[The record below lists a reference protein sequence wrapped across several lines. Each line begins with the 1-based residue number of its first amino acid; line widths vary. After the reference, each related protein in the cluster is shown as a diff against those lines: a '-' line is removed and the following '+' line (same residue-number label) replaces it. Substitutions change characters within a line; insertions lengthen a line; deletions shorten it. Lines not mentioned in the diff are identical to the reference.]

1 MPSNPSPLLYP
12 VILSGGSGS
21 RLWPLSRELHP
32 KQLQSLYSNLTLLQ
46 ETVIR
51 ITGERFAEPLIV
63 CNEDH
68 RFVVAENLKAID
80 IKPKSIVLEKE
91 GRNTAPA
98 AAIASLILMQQTEDP
113 TLLLIPSDHVIQD
126 EVAFKNSLH
135 KAQKAAN
142 NGSIITLGISPTH
155 PETAYGYIKKSKSIE
170 GYSNCYQIESFIEKP
185 SAAKA
190 QEFLL
195 NDEYYWNSGIFIFKA
210 SVFLSELKKFSPI
223 IYDNCLASVT
233 NSISDTDFHRLDYE
247 YFNSCPSISIDYAV
261 MEKTHK
267 ACVIP
272 VDMKWSDVGSWDALW
287 QLLDKDDNGN
297 VLSGDVLVENTSN
310 SLLRSEGKLITGIG
324 LKNLIVV
331 STDDATLICNK
342 DSAQDVKAIVN
353 KLKSAERPEHV
364 SHTMVYRPW
373 GWYITKEKQNN
384 FQIKVI
390 NLKPGAKISLQL
402 HHKRAE
408 HWVVVKGIATVTKG
422 KEIFELKTN
431 ESTYIPIGTKH
442 RLENK
447 TKNELKLVEVQSGDY
462 LEEDDIERF
471 DDEYGRI

>member
-1 MPSNPSPLLYP
+1 M
-12 VILSGGSGS
+12 
-21 RLWPLSRELHP
+21 
-32 KQLQSLYSNLTLLQ
+32 
-46 ETVIR
+46 
-51 ITGERFAEPLIV
+51 
-63 CNEDH
+63 
-68 RFVVAENLKAID
+68 
-80 IKPKSIVLEKE
+80 
-91 GRNTAPA
+91 
-98 AAIASLILMQQTEDP
+98 
-113 TLLLIPSDHVIQD
+113 
-126 EVAFKNSLH
+126 
-135 KAQKAAN
+135 
-142 NGSIITLGISPTH
+142 
-155 PETAYGYIKKSKSIE
+155 
-170 GYSNCYQIESFIEKP
+170 
-185 SAAKA
+185 
-190 QEFLL
+190 
-195 NDEYYWNSGIFIFKA
+195 
-210 SVFLSELKKFSPI
+210 
-223 IYDNCLASVT
+223 
-233 NSISDTDFHRLDYE
+233 
-247 YFNSCPSISIDYAV
+247 
-261 MEKTHK
+261 
-267 ACVIP
+267 
-272 VDMKWSDVGSWDALW
+272 
-287 QLLDKDDNGN
+287 
-297 VLSGDVLVENTSN
+297 
-310 SLLRSEGKLITGIG
+310 
-324 LKNLIVV
+324 

>member
-1 MPSNPSPLLYP
+1 MPTNSSPLLYP

-32 KQLQSLYSNLTLLQ
+32 KQLQSIHSNLTLLQ

-51 ITGERFAEPLIV
+51 ISEDQFADPLIV
-63 CNEDH
+63 CNENH
-68 RFVVAENLKAID
+68 RFIVAENLKAID

-98 AAIASLILMQQTEDP
+98 AAIASLIIMQQTENP
-113 TLLLIPSDHVIQD
+113 IILLVPSDHVIQD
-126 EVAFKNSLH
+126 EVAFRSSIN
-135 KAQKAAN
+135 KAQEAAR
-142 NGSIITLGISPTH
+142 NGSIVTLGITPTH
-155 PETAYGYIKKSKSIE
+155 PETAYGYIKKSKPIE
-170 GYSNCYQIESFIEKP
+170 NCRDCYQIGSFIEKP
-185 SAAKA
+185 SAVKA

-210 SVFLSELKKFSPI
+210 SVFLDELKKFSPT

-233 NSISDTDFHRLDYE
+233 NSISDTDFQRLDYKF
-247 YFNSCPSISIDYAV
+247 FNSCPSISIDYAV
-261 MEKTHK
+261 MEKTHR

-287 QLLDKDDNGN
+287 QLLDKDENGN
-297 VLSGDVLVENTSN
+297 VLSGDVLVENTSS
-310 SLLRSEGKLITGIG
+310 SLLRSEGKLLTGIG
-324 LKNLIVV
+324 LENLIVV
-331 STDDATLICNK
+331 STEDATLICNK
-342 DSAQDVKAIVN
+342 DSAQDVKTIVN
-353 KLKSAERPEHV
+353 QLKSAERPEHV
-364 SHTMVYRPW
+364 SHTTVHRPW
-373 GWYITKEKQNN
+373 GWYTIKEKQSN

-402 HHKRAE
+402 HQKRAE

-422 KEIFELKTN
+422 RERFELKTN
-431 ESTYIPIGTKH
+431 ESTYIPIGIKH

-447 TKNELKLVEVQSGDY
+447 TENELKIVEVQSGDY
-462 LEEDDIERF
+462 LEEDDITRF
-471 DDEYGRI
+471 DDKYGRK